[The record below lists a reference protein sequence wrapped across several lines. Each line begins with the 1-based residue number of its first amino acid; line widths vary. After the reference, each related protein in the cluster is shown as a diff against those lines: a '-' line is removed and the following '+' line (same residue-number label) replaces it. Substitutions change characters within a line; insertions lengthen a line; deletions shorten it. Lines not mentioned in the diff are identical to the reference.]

1 MRFLVK
7 DNRAKFFAF
16 VIMENH
22 IHLIWQMLPDSN
34 PEAVQ
39 RDFLKYTGVAGGA
52 LILGMDGGIAMSK
65 TASRVALVKTDNR
78 KNGVKTSLKVLNI
91 NPVKGKNVLVKPNFN
106 TADTPPGSTHNDT
119 LIALVEEIWA
129 MGAKSVSLGER
140 SYPPTREVMEKKG
153 ILPILDKLN
162 VTVIDFD
169 DLEVKDWVLFKP
181 RKSHWP
187 NGFRIA
193 RPILDTECLISTGC
207 LKTHQYGG
215 IFTLSLKLHV
225 GVVPTSRHG
234 YDYMKELHGSP
245 HQRKMIAEINEPFK
259 PALVIL
265 DGIDAFVD
273 GGPMTG
279 KHAKGEVFLASQDRV
294 AMDAVGVAILK
305 FLGSN
310 ESIMKP
316 KIFDQEQIA
325 RAAEL
330 GIGASSASEIELVP
344 DDEKSRAVRRSCS
357 APLPEP
363 RFGSR
368 LHIVPPVDNRPDWVA
383 ALSRHGDLVWEGA
396 RASVVEKLLPTGSV

>member
-1 MRFLVK
+1 MKKVSR
-7 DNRAKFFAF
+7 
-16 VIMENH
+16 
-22 IHLIWQMLPDSN
+22 
-34 PEAVQ
+34 
-39 RDFLKYTGVAGGA
+39 RDFLKVTGVSGGA
-52 LILGMDGGIAMSK
+52 LFLGMDGGIAMPN
-65 TASRVALVKTDNR
+65 TTSRVALVKTDNR

-91 NPVKGKNVLVKPNFN
+91 NPVKGKNVLIKPNFN

-119 LIALVEEIWA
+119 LVALVEEIWA

-153 ILPILDKLN
+153 ILPILEKLN
-162 VTVIDFD
+162 VKVIDFD
-169 DLEVKDWVLFKP
+169 DLEEKDWVLFKP
-181 RKSHWP
+181 KKSHWP

-259 PALVIL
+259 PALIIL
-265 DGIDAFVD
+265 DGMDAFVD

-279 KHAKGEVFLASQDRV
+279 RRARGEVFLASTDRV
-294 AMDAVGVAILK
+294 AIDAVGVAVLK
-305 FLGSN
+305 SLGSN

-330 GIGASSASEIELVP
+330 GLGASSPSEIDLVP
-344 DDEKSRAVRRSCS
+344 ADKNSQDYKKGIEEILKR
-357 APLPEP
+357 
-363 RFGSR
+363 G
-368 LHIVPPVDNRPDWVA
+368 
-383 ALSRHGDLVWEGA
+383 
-396 RASVVEKLLPTGSV
+396 

>member
-1 MRFLVK
+1 MKKVSR
-7 DNRAKFFAF
+7 RG
-16 VIMENH
+16 
-22 IHLIWQMLPDSN
+22 
-34 PEAVQ
+34 
-39 RDFLKYTGVAGGA
+39 FLKYTGVAGGV
-52 LILGMDGGIAMSK
+52 LFLGRNGGIAMPS
-65 TASRVALVKTDNR
+65 TRSRVALVKTDNR
-78 KNGVKTSLKVLNI
+78 KNGVRTSLKVLHM
-91 NPVKGKNVLVKPNFN
+91 NPAKGKDVLIKPNFN
-106 TADTPPGSTHNDT
+106 TADIPPGSTHNDT
-119 LIALVEEIWA
+119 LVALVEEIWA
-129 MGAKSVSLGER
+129 MGAKSISLGER

-162 VTVIDFD
+162 VKVIDFD
-169 DLEVKDWVLFKP
+169 DLEDKDWVLFKP
-181 RKSHWP
+181 KRSHWP

-245 HQRKMIAEINEPFK
+245 HQRKMIAEINEPFQ

-279 KHAKGEVFLASQDRV
+279 RRARGEVFLASTDRV
-294 AMDAVGVAILK
+294 AIDAVGVAILK

-325 RAAEL
+325 AAVEL
-330 GIGASSASEIELVP
+330 GLGASSPSEIDVI
-344 DDEKSRAVRRSCS
+344 AVDQTSQGFRDQVIKV
-357 APLPEP
+357 LEW
-363 RFGSR
+363 G
-368 LHIVPPVDNRPDWVA
+368 
-383 ALSRHGDLVWEGA
+383 
-396 RASVVEKLLPTGSV
+396 